1 MKAVAGDTVS
11 EWTMSPL
18 RSWQFAGGG
27 PWHEV
32 VTCTYVL
39 LSSRRWMKTQVFPSH
54 MADAHWAL
62 VCPCP
67 LL

>member
-18 RSWQFAGGG
+18 RSWRFAGGG

-32 VTCTYVL
+32 VTCTHML
-39 LSSRRWMKTQVFPSH
+39 LSSRRWMKTQGFPSH
-54 MADAHWAL
+54 MADVHWVL